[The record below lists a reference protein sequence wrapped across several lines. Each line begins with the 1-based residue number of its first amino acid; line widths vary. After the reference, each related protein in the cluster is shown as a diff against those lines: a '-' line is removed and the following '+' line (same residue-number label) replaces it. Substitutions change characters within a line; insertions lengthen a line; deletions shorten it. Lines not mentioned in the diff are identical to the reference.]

1 MGLGTVQDKKTTFLS
16 LAGGYIWNRKAEES
30 DPNFATQDYETS
42 EGNKTRKGAR
52 YSDLT
57 GAIKSVEFKTHDQFG
72 ESINVLFESG
82 GENYTVSISTNNR
95 YSQDMMKA
103 LLKVDLTKEVHLKPY
118 DFVKD
123 NRRAQGI
130 VFKQDGEKINL
141 RNDDAPSKE
150 SEWFKSS
157 NKKQVKRFFEDLTD
171 WFIAEVEEKVIP
183 QLGSVEPQS
192 GLGTATNEST
202 SEEEQAEI
210 VEDKKE
216 ESAGGR
222 TFHGNV
228 ASTVSPLKMKKALK
242 VYMAE
247 NYEGEVLPK
256 LSKENLKKW
265 YDLAIAEEELPFDD
279 ADVSEGDLDA
289 QLGALLD
296 S

>member
-1 MGLGTVQDKKTTFLS
+1 MGLGTVQEQRTTFLS
-16 LAGGYIWNRKAEES
+16 LAGGYIWNRKAGES

-42 EGNKTRKGAR
+42 EGKKTRKGAR

-72 ESINVLFESG
+72 ESINVLLESG
-82 GENYTVSISTNNR
+82 GENYTVSVSTNNR

-118 DFVKD
+118 DFIKD

-150 SEWFKSS
+150 AEWFKSS

-192 GLGTATNEST
+192 GLGTATSEST

-210 VEDKKE
+210 VADKKE
-216 ESAGGR
+216 E
-222 TFHGNV
+222 V
-228 ASTVSPLKMKKALK
+228 APTENTVSPLKMKKALK
-242 VYMAE
+242 GYIAE
-247 NYEGEVLPK
+247 NYEGESLPK
-256 LSKENLKKW
+256 LSKEDLKKW

-279 ADVSEGDLDA
+279 DADVSEGDLDK
-289 QLGALLD
+289 QLGALLG

>member
-1 MGLGTVQDKKTTFLS
+1 MGLGTVQEQRTTFLS

-30 DPNFATQDYETS
+30 DPNFTTQDYETS
-42 EGNKTRKGAR
+42 EGKKTRKGAR

-82 GENYTVSISTNNR
+82 GENYTVSVSTNNR

-118 DFVKD
+118 DFIKD

-150 SEWFKSS
+150 AEWFKSS

-210 VEDKKE
+210 VADKKE
-216 ESAGGR
+216 EAVP
-222 TFHGNV
+222 TEKP
-228 ASTVSPLKMKKALK
+228 VSPLKMKKALK
-242 VYMAE
+242 EYIAE
-247 NYEGEVLPK
+247 NYEGESLPK
-256 LSKENLKKW
+256 LSKEDLKKW

-279 ADVSEGDLDA
+279 ADVSEGDLDK
-289 QLGALLD
+289 QLGALLG